1 MNNNIKISDLDGI
14 LTISQKGGDSLLS
27 VGELSQEPMFDAL
40 SKISIV
46 GLGKPVSQKQY
57 DKAARLPYYIGKEQ
71 YDRKAR
77 TALHCKMEK
86 TLLKNVKPYMFG
98 DVSLKTIKEITGKVP
113 VRTSKHTIPPQ
124 LTVEE
129 TVACVVAEWAYSS
142 FGTLKGVSFL
152 LSLQHDKIFKKF

>member
-1 MNNNIKISDLDGI
+1 MINNIKISDLDGI

-27 VGELSQEPMFDAL
+27 VGEFAQEQFDTLASYKQDKRFKLSNKKIQNTRAL
-40 SKISIV
+40 F
-46 GLGKPVSQKQY
+46 P
-57 DKAARLPYYIGKEQ
+57 RNE
-71 YDRKAR
+71 R
-77 TALHCKMEK
+77 

-98 DVSLKTIKEITGKVP
+98 DVSLKTIKEVTGKVP

-129 TVACVVAEWAYSS
+129 TVACTVAEWAYSS